1 MTCKRKQLALAVASV
16 FLTFGVTSMVEGHE
30 TGARLGKV
38 NLATSCNAAAQK
50 EIDLAMAF
58 FHSFDWGRY
67 KAPLD
72 NALKADPGCGMAHWV
87 RALGTL
93 DNPFGWPVNL
103 NPKLLGEGEAALEAA
118 RKAGLGTQRE
128 RDYVEALAE
137 FYRDHDKLAHAERAK
152 RLEAGFEKLAQAYPQ
167 DVEATILHALFLSRN
182 FDPQDKT
189 YGNQLR
195 AAKILEPI
203 FLKQPEHPGVAHY
216 LIHSYD
222 YPALAKQGLEA
233 AKRYSAIAPDAAH
246 ALHMPSHIFTRVG
259 HWKDSVE
266 SNRASAE
273 SARESTPNRLH
284 ALDYMAYAHL
294 QMGQDEAARSV
305 LAAAK
310 KVEKPA
316 DNFAAAY
323 GLAAI
328 PARVALERAQWTEAA
343 KLELY
348 PGRDAYPWHKHPQ
361 AEAVNAY
368 ARGIG
373 AARVKDVA
381 AARSEHS
388 RLITLRDQAK
398 ALKFG
403 YWVDQIDIQAEAVS
417 GLIAL
422 AEGRTDQ
429 GIELLRRAAARED
442 ATEKHVVT
450 PGPLVPARE
459 LLGNALMER
468 GDAAA
473 ATKEFE
479 MVLAREPNRYRPM
492 LGAAMA
498 ADKAGDKV
506 KARQHYSRLLEVA
519 DSADAERVELASAR
533 KFVGQ

>member
-16 FLTFGVTSMVEGHE
+16 FLTFGVTSIVEGQQ

-38 NLATSCNAAAQK
+38 SFETSCNATAQK
-50 EIDLAMAF
+50 DIDLAMAY

-72 NALKADPGCGMAHWV
+72 NALKADPACGMAHWV

-93 DNPFGWPVNL
+93 DNPFAWPVNL
-103 NPKLLGEGEAALEAA
+103 NAKVLGEGEAALEAA
-118 RKAGLGTQRE
+118 RKAGLKTQRE

-137 FYRDHDKLAHAERAK
+137 FYRDHDKLAHPERAK
-152 RLEAGFEKLAQAYPQ
+152 RLEAAFGKLAERYPQ

-182 FDPQDKT
+182 FDPQDKS

-195 AAKILEPI
+195 AAQILEPI
-203 FLKQPEHPGVAHY
+203 FMKQPEHPGVAHY

-222 YPALAKQGLEA
+222 YPALARQGLEA
-233 AKRYSAIAPDAAH
+233 AKRYSGIAPDAAH

-259 HWKDSVE
+259 HWKESVA

-273 SARESTPNRLH
+273 AAKGSTPNRLH
-284 ALDYMAYAHL
+284 ALDYMTYAHL
-294 QMGQDEAARSV
+294 QMGQDEAARAVFAESR
-305 LAAAK
+305 

-328 PARVALERAQWTEAA
+328 PARLALERAEWSEAA
-343 KLELY
+343 KLELH
-348 PGRDAYPWHKHPQ
+348 PARDAFPWGKYPQ
-361 AEAVNAY
+361 AEAINAY
-368 ARGIG
+368 ARAIG
-373 AARVKDVA
+373 AARTKDVA
-381 AARSEHS
+381 AARSEHE
-388 RLITLRDQAK
+388 RLLVLRDQAK

-403 YWVDQIDIQAEAVS
+403 YWADQIDIQAEAVA
-417 GLIAL
+417 GLVAL
-422 AEGRTDQ
+422 AEGQ
-429 GIELLRRAAARED
+429 AGKGIELLRNAAKRED

-459 LLGNALMER
+459 LLGNALLDQ
-468 GDAAA
+468 GDAVAA
-473 ATKEFE
+473 MKEFE
-479 MVLAREPNRYRPM
+479 AVLVREPNRYRPM

-498 ADKAGDKV
+498 ADKAGDKS
-506 KARQHYSRLLEVA
+506 KAREHYSRLLEVA
-519 DSADAERVELASAR
+519 EGADSGRVELASAR
-533 KFVGQ
+533 KAVGR